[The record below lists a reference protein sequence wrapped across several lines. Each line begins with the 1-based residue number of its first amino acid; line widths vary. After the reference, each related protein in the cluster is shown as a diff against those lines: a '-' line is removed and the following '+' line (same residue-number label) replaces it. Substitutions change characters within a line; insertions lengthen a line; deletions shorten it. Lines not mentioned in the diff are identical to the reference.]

1 MMIGGRGIATARW
14 WQWGYGHKA
23 MLRELGIASFIMG
36 GILVIKIKTGG
47 ILVIKVFLGGSL
59 VICRFF

>member
-1 MMIGGRGIATARW
+1 MHVTHSEW
-14 WQWGYGHKA
+14 
-23 MLRELGIASFIMG
+23 LGMALFIMG

-59 VICRFF
+59 VISRNNNNNNNKPFYL